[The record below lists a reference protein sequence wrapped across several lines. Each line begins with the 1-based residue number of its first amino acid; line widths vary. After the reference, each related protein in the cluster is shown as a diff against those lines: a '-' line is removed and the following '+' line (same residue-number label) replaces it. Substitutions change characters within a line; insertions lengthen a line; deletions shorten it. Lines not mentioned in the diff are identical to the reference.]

1 MKNQV
6 QLATAVTPLRNK
18 LDVIVKKRI
27 PINRSSQQR
36 WSLMTRISRHTPK
49 SRVAIVIITL
59 LLSAAAAWA
68 ETQATW
74 SPTGSMAV
82 GRFSFT
88 AMTLQNGKVLVAGGI
103 TPGDIVTDTA
113 ELYDPNT
120 GTFTPTGSMHDARV
134 GFSATRL
141 SNGKVL
147 VEGGASNTV
156 AALASAELYDP
167 ATGTWSVTG
176 SMNQGRQQH
185 SAVVLRNGNVLVS
198 GGNINRTPC
207 ASVCVTTVAES
218 EIYDPS
224 TGQWTTVGEMTIPRS
239 FFTTTVLPNGRVLAT
254 GGRIHTGPDYFDYKA
269 IAFADLYVPATGK
282 WKATG
287 TMTIS
292 REDHTT
298 SLLANGQVLVAGGT
312 TVDFNG
318 VTVASTE
325 LYDPATGAWTATGSM
340 LQGRERQTAT
350 VLQNGQVLIA
360 GGDFYDGVNAGFL
373 TECELYDPALGT
385 WSVTASMSTPRY
397 GARAALLRDGR
408 VLEAGGETD
417 FNYIPTALAEIYS
430 P

>member
-1 MKNQV
+1 M
-6 QLATAVTPLRNK
+6 TCIGRPLLK
-18 LDVIVKKRI
+18 A
-27 PINRSSQQR
+27 
-36 WSLMTRISRHTPK
+36 
-49 SRVAIVIITL
+49 RVALVITAL
-59 LLSAAAAWA
+59 ALSVAGARAAADAA
-68 ETQATW
+68 W

-88 AMTLQNGKVLVAGGI
+88 ATTLQNGKVLVAGGI
-103 TPGDIVTDTA
+103 TPGDVVTDTA

-120 GTFTPTGSMHDARV
+120 GAFTPTGSMHDARV

-185 SAVVLRNGNVLVS
+185 SAVLLRNGNVLVS
-198 GGNINRTPC
+198 GGNIDRTPC
-207 ASVCVTTVAES
+207 ASVCVTTIAES
-218 EIYDPS
+218 ETYDPS
-224 TGQWTTVGEMTIPRS
+224 TGQWATVGEMTIPRS

-254 GGRIHTGPDYFDYKA
+254 GGRVHTGPDYFDYHA
-269 IAFADLYVPATGK
+269 IAWTDLYVPATGT
-282 WKATG
+282 WRATG

-318 VTVASTE
+318 VTVASAE
-325 LYDPATGAWTATGSM
+325 LYNAATGAWTATGSM

-408 VLEAGGETD
+408 VLEAGGDTD
-417 FNYIPTALAEIYS
+417 FSGVPTALAELYT